1 MSQYSFSGSRPD
13 EYIPGFLA
21 EQWAET
27 YYSAEQNVF
36 MRMGREGY
44 SIDDLK
50 TGEAEQ
56 HWKIKLT
63 CEILGIESCYKRW
76 AR

>member
-13 EYIPGFLA
+13 EDIPGFFA
-21 EQWAET
+21 EQCAEA
-27 YYSAEQNVF
+27 YYSAKQNVF
-36 MRMGREGY
+36 MRIGREGY
-44 SIDDLK
+44 FIDDLK

-56 HWKIKLT
+56 HWKIKPT
-63 CEILGIESCYKRW
+63 CEILGIESCYERW